1 MLSRVLKGTRRTV
14 MPTPKQYL
22 VLDKYS
28 RTFVSTDNIADV
40 PHSAKFVVLVLLTY
54 AFDELEEIE

>member
-1 MLSRVLKGTRRTV
+1 
-14 MPTPKQYL
+14 MPAPKQYL

-28 RTFVSTDNIADV
+28 RTFVSTDNIADI
-40 PHSAKFVVLVLLTY
+40 PHSAKFVVFVLLAD